1 MRPASVAESRFEA
14 YTLVVTL
21 HRRAG
26 ALDRVVG
33 LVRRH
38 GCTLVALGFGP
49 SDEPDVDRARVTFVG
64 ASGTRVAQQLRRLV
78 DVISASDTTRPPA
91 PPAATGHQ
99 APFHSQAD
107 GMSDGTHQET

>member
-1 MRPASVAESRFEA
+1 MTPASVADNRFESH
-14 YTLVVTL
+14 TLVVTL
-21 HRRAG
+21 HRRSG

-33 LVRRH
+33 LLRRH

-64 ASGTRVAQQLRRLV
+64 ASGPRVAQQLGRLV
-78 DVISASDTTRPPA
+78 DVISATDTTRPLA
-91 PPAATGHQ
+91 PRSAAVHQ

-107 GMSDGTHQET
+107 GTSDGTHQET